1 MNSTDST
8 VHQTTSGSGSSMT
21 PTPIDAAAYLGI
33 NELPP
38 PQDGERLAIHV
49 VELAR
54 TSRVLV
60 DFSTMSGLTT
70 AFGNMFFKYL
80 FSTMAPTEVRA
91 QVDFRTGTDFQRRV
105 LRSSLEAA
113 LSEASANKL
122 G

>member
-1 MNSTDST
+1 MNSTDSM
-8 VHQTTSGSGSSMT
+8 VHQTTSGSGTSMT
-21 PTPIDAAAYLGI
+21 PVDAAAYLGM

-80 FSTMAPTEVRA
+80 FNAMAPTEVRA
-91 QVDFRTGTDFQRRV
+91 RVDFRTGTAFQQRV
-105 LRSSLEAA
+105 MRSSLQAA
-113 LSEASANKL
+113 LSETSPHKL